1 MLGGKEVSIE
11 SGLLARQS
19 DGCVLVS
26 SGEDK
31 VLVTVVS
38 LREESG
44 LDFFPLTVE
53 YQERF
58 YSAGKIPGGFFRR
71 EGRPS
76 YEATLISRMID
87 RPLRP
92 CFPKGYSSDT
102 QIVATALSYSG
113 SFPMGILAGIGASSA
128 LHISDI
134 PFKGPV
140 GSVQVVKIGG
150 ELKLNPSL
158 EEEGEASLNFI
169 VSGTRGGLLM
179 VEGEASFVSEEE
191 ALEAL
196 EFAHKSM
203 GPLFD
208 MQEELREKSGS
219 VAKREWSGFKV
230 EKGLREE
237 IERFCGEKIKGA
249 LKVSDKRKRYKAFDT
264 LKEETLVHVMQL
276 VEEGE
281 KWEKEGKV
289 SKKPE
294 EVSHFSLPISSLNGE
309 VVKKSVEEVLGD
321 LRYDYS
327 RSDLLDTQLR
337 IDGRKPNEVRGISC
351 DVGFLPRVHGSG
363 LFTRGETQVLG
374 TVTLGTGDDEQ
385 KVDALSGF
393 SKKSFLLH
401 YNFPPYCVGETGRLG
416 GQSRREIGHGFLA
429 EKALKAVLPDHSKF
443 PYTIRVVSEVLES
456 NGSSSM
462 GTVCSGSM
470 ALLDAGVPIKEP
482 VAGIAMGLIQE
493 EKKGDKKEGD
503 KKRGEKGS
511 KRVVILSDIL
521 GDEDHLGDMDF
532 KVAGTLGGITAL
544 QMDIKAESLSF
555 SVLREALSQA
565 REGRLHILEEMA
577 KILRVPREELSRYA
591 SRIEV
596 MQIKPEKI
604 REVIGSGGKVINK
617 IIEDTGVKVNIEDT
631 GKVYISSVDKERI
644 DRAREIIEGICA
656 EVEEGGIY
664 EGRVEKLAAFGAFV
678 EILPKTSGLL
688 HISEISHRRIKEV
701 SEVLQEG
708 DKVRVKVLQVGDNGR
723 IRLSRKALM
732 ERDN

>member
-1 MLGGKEVSIE
+1 MLGGKEISIE
-11 SGLLARQS
+11 SGLLARQA
-19 DGCVLVS
+19 DGSVLVS

-38 LREESG
+38 LKGDSG

-140 GSVQVVKIGG
+140 ASVQVVKIGG
-150 ELKLNPSL
+150 QLQLNPSL
-158 EEEGEASLNFI
+158 EEEEGASLNFI

-179 VEGEASFVSEEE
+179 VEGEARFVSEKE

-196 EFAHKSM
+196 EFAHQSM
-203 GPLFD
+203 QPLFD
-208 MQEELREKSGS
+208 MQDELREKLGS
-219 VAKREWSGFKV
+219 VAKREWTGFKV
-230 EKGLREE
+230 EEKLKEE
-237 IERFCGEKIKGA
+237 IERFSGEKIKGV
-249 LKVSDKRKRYKAFDT
+249 LKISEKRERYKAFDV
-264 LKEETLVHVMQL
+264 LKEETLLHVMKL
-276 VEEGE
+276 VEGG
-281 KWEKEGKV
+281 GKLETENKA
-289 SKKPE
+289 SKQE
-294 EVSHFSLPISSLNGE
+294 MSVSSLDSAT
-309 VVKKSVEEVLGD
+309 VKRNVEEVLGE
-321 LRYDYS
+321 LKYNYS
-327 RSDLLDTQLR
+327 RSNLLDTKVRL
-337 IDGRKPNEVRGISC
+337 DGRKHNEVRSISGE
-351 DVGFLPRVHGSG
+351 VGLLPRVHGSG

-385 KVDALSGF
+385 KVDALAGF
-393 SKKSFLLH
+393 SKKQFLLH

-429 EKALKAVLPDHSKF
+429 EKALKAVLPEHKGF

-462 GTVCSGSM
+462 GTVCSGSL
-470 ALLDAGVPIKEP
+470 ALQDAGVPIKEP

-493 EKKGDKKEGD
+493 AGDKKE
-503 KKRGEKGS
+503 

-532 KVAGTLGGITAL
+532 KVAGTREGITAL

-555 SVLREALSQA
+555 SVLNEALSQA
-565 REGRLHILEEMA
+565 KEGRLHILSEMA
-577 KILRVPREELSRYA
+577 KVLGSSREDLSQYA
-591 SRIEV
+591 PRIEM

-656 EVEEGGIY
+656 EVEEGAIY
-664 EGRVEKLAAFGAFV
+664 DGRVEKLAAFGAFV
-678 EILPKTSGLL
+678 EILPNTSGLL
-688 HISEISHRRIKEV
+688 HISEIAHRRIKEV